1 MYGNDIKLRHAIH
14 YALCIMNYA
23 LFPGVVRVRIVSAAV
38 IGAAVAQDAFA
49 VSALCGSSDRTKR
62 IRSAV
67 ITAFTFGFFQMLMPV
82 LGWSI
87 GKVGSSMIDGFDNY
101 IAFGVLAFLGVKMI
115 IDSRKG
121 ITDNEEQPLN
131 IKKLLALAF
140 ATSVDALT
148 VGIVLPASVGVQN
161 FSDLM
166 TAVLV
171 IGSVTF
177 AISLFGYL
185 LGRKFSGIN
194 PAAAQII
201 GGIVLVLL
209 GLKALIFE

>member
-1 MYGNDIKLRHAIH
+1 M
-14 YALCIMNYA
+14 
-23 LFPGVVRVRIVSAAV
+23 RIASAAL

-67 ITAFTFGFFQMLMPV
+67 ITAFTFGFFQMIMPV

-87 GKVGSSMIDGFDNY
+87 GKVGSHAIDGFDNF
-101 IAFGVLAFLGVKMI
+101 IAFGILAFLGLKMI

-121 ITDNEEQPLN
+121 ITDSEGQPPS
-131 IKKLLALAF
+131 IKKLLALSF

-148 VGIVLPASVGVQN
+148 VGIVLPASADVQN
-161 FSDLM
+161 FPELV
-166 TAVLV
+166 TAVLI

-177 AISLFGYL
+177 IISVFGYL
-185 LGRKFSGIN
+185 LGRKFNGIN

-201 GGIVLVLL
+201 GGIILILL
-209 GLKALIFE
+209 GLKCLLLG